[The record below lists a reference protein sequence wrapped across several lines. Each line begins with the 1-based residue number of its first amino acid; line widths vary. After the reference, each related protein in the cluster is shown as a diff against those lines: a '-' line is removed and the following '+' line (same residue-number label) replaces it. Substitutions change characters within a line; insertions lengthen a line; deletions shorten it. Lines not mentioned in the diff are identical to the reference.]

1 MIGQRKNI
9 LRLDWVIILIY
20 FLLLGFGIG
29 NILSSSISG
38 EEINIFDFS
47 TLYGKQFLYS
57 LISLFFGFIAISIEV
72 KFYERFSSIF
82 YILSIVILVCLFF
95 FGKRVNGALSWFSI
109 ASFNLQPSEF
119 VKITV
124 ALAVSKYISD
134 FQTDLKNTI
143 DQFILFLIILI
154 PIIIIIFQN
163 DTGSSIV
170 FLSLFFVLYR
180 EGISQNYVK
189 SIFGIIILSILSLK
203 ISAPTT
209 ALLAILLIIFYYSL
223 FKKKVRNKIIK
234 IISVS
239 SLCVIT
245 CFGTIFIYEN
255 ILKNHQQNYIKVW
268 LNLEKDPEKIKQ
280 MERTILYNLNESKKA
295 ISSGGLSGKGYL
307 KGTRTMGNFVPA
319 QHSDYIFSTIGEEW
333 GFLGSVFII
342 LLYTIL
348 ITRIIYLSEN
358 QKNKFSRVYGYC
370 TASILFIHFLINIG
384 MVLGLT
390 PTIGI
395 PLPFL
400 SYGGSSLIAFT
411 LLLSIFLRLDG
422 NKKNEW

>member
-1 MIGQRKNI
+1 MITYRKNI
-9 LRLDWVIILIY
+9 LKLDWVIILVY

-38 EEINIFDFS
+38 EEINFFDFS
-47 TLYGKQFLYS
+47 NLYAKQFFYVI
-57 LISLFFGFIAISIEV
+57 ISLFFGLIAILVEV

-82 YILSIVILVCLFF
+82 YIISIMVLISLFF
-95 FGKRVNGALSWFSI
+95 FGKRVNGALSWFPI
-109 ASFNLQPSEF
+109 GGFNLQPSEF

-124 ALAVSKYISD
+124 ALAFSKYISD
-134 FQTDLKNTI
+134 FQTDLKNTT
-143 DQFILFLIILI
+143 DQLKLFLIILI
-154 PIIIIIFQN
+154 PILIIIFQN

-180 EGISQNYVK
+180 EGISQNYIK
-189 SIFGIIILSILSLK
+189 SIFSIIILSVLTLKTSALITSLTAISIIIL
-203 ISAPTT
+203 
-209 ALLAILLIIFYYSL
+209 YYT

-234 IISVS
+234 IISIS
-239 SLCVIT
+239 SLCFIT
-245 CFGTIFIYEN
+245 CLATTFSYEN
-255 ILKNHQQNYIKVW
+255 ILKEHQKNYIKVW
-268 LNLEKDPEKIKQ
+268 LNLEKDPAKIKQ
-280 MERTILYNLNESKKA
+280 MEKTILYNLNESKKA
-295 ISSGGLSGKGYL
+295 ISSGGLTGKGYL

-319 QHSDYIFSTIGEEW
+319 QHSDYIFSTVGEEW
-333 GFLGSVFII
+333 GFMGSVFII

-411 LLLSIFLRLDG
+411 ILLSIFLRLDG
-422 NKKNEW
+422 NKINEW

>member
-143 DQFILFLIILI
+143 DQFKLFLIILI

-189 SIFGIIILSILSLK
+189 SIFGIIILSISSLK

-295 ISSGGLSGKGYL
+295 ISSGGISGKGYL

>member
-9 LRLDWVIILIY
+9 LKPDWAIIIIY

-38 EEINIFDFS
+38 EEINFLDFS
-47 TLYGKQFLYS
+47 NLYS
-57 LISLFFGFIAISIEV
+57 KQLFFAIISVVVGFLAIAIEV

-82 YILSIVILVCLFF
+82 YLISLIILISLFF
-95 FGKRVNGALSWFSI
+95 FGKRVNGALSWL
-109 ASFNLQPSEF
+109 ALGDFNLQPSEF
-119 VKITV
+119 VKVGV

-134 FQTDLKNTI
+134 FQTDLKNSS
-143 DQFILFLIILI
+143 DQLKLFLIIFLPI
-154 PIIIIIFQN
+154 LIIILQN

-170 FLSLFFVLYR
+170 FFCLFFVIYR

-189 SIFGIIILSILSLK
+189 LIFSIIILSIFSLK
-203 ISAPTT
+203 FSANLT
-209 ALLAILLIIFYYSL
+209 AITFSTVAVFYFLL
-223 FKKKVRNKIIK
+223 KKRERNKIIK
-234 IISVS
+234 IISIF
-239 SLCVIT
+239 SLCFIT
-245 CFGTIFIYEN
+245 CFGTAYIYN
-255 ILKNHQQNYIKVW
+255 KVLKNHQRNYIKVW
-268 LNLEKDPEKIKQ
+268 LDLEKNPNEIKKMEK
-280 MERTILYNLNESKKA
+280 TILYNLNESKKA
-295 ISSGGLSGKGYL
+295 IVSGGFFGKGYM

-319 QHSDYIFSTIGEEW
+319 QHSDYIFSTVGEEW
-333 GFLGSVFII
+333 GFFGSVFII

-348 ITRIIYLSEN
+348 IIRIIYLSEN
-358 QKNKFSRVYGYC
+358 QKNKFSRVYGYS
-370 TASILFIHFLINIG
+370 TASILFIHFFINIG

-400 SYGGSSLIAFT
+400 SYGGSNLIAFT

>member
-9 LRLDWVIILIY
+9 LKLDWIIILVY

-38 EEINIFDFS
+38 EAINILDFS
-47 TLYGKQFLYS
+47 TLYSKQFFYA
-57 LISLFFGFIAISIEV
+57 LISIFLGFIAISIEV

-82 YILSIVILVCLFF
+82 YLISLIVLICLFF
-95 FGKRVNGALSWFSI
+95 FGKRVNGALSWFPI
-109 ASFNLQPSEF
+109 GGFNLQPSEF

-134 FQTDLKNTI
+134 FQTDLKNTF
-143 DQFILFLIILI
+143 DQLKLFLIILI
-154 PIIIIIFQN
+154 PIVIIIFQN

-170 FLSLFFVLYR
+170 FISLFFVLYR
-180 EGISQNYVK
+180 EGISQYYVK
-189 SIFGIIILSILSLK
+189 SIFSIIILSIVSLK
-203 ISAPTT
+203 LSATIAGST
-209 ALLAILLIIFYYSL
+209 SVLIVIFYYF
-223 FKKKVRNKIIK
+223 FKKRVRNKIIK
-234 IISVS
+234 IFSVS
-239 SLCVIT
+239 SLCLIT

-255 ILKNHQQNYIKVW
+255 ILKNHQKNYIKVW
-268 LNLEKDPEKIKQ
+268 LNLEKDPNKIKQ
-280 MERTILYNLNESKKA
+280 MEKTVLYNLNESKKA
-295 ISSGGLSGKGYL
+295 ISSGGLFGKGYL

-319 QHSDYIFSTIGEEW
+319 QHSDYIFSTVGEEW

-342 LLYTIL
+342 ILYTIL
-348 ITRIIYLSEN
+348 IIRIIYLSEN
-358 QKNKFSRVYGYC
+358 QKNKYSRVYGYC
-370 TASILFIHFLINIG
+370 TASILFIHFMINIG

>member
-9 LRLDWVIILIY
+9 LKLDWIIILVY

-38 EEINIFDFS
+38 EEISFLNFSNIYS
-47 TLYGKQFLYS
+47 KQFLFA
-57 LISLFFGFIAISIEV
+57 LISIFLGFIAISIEV

-82 YILSIVILVCLFF
+82 YFFSLIILIFLFF
-95 FGKRVNGALSWFSI
+95 YGKRVNGALSWFS
-109 ASFNLQPSEF
+109 FGGVNLQPSEF

-134 FQTDLKNTI
+134 FQTDLKNTN
-143 DQFILFLIILI
+143 DQLKLFLIIFI
-154 PIIIIIFQN
+154 PIIIIVFQN

-170 FLSLFFVLYR
+170 FFSLFFVLYR
-180 EGISQNYVK
+180 EGISQNYLK
-189 SIFGIIILSILSLK
+189 FIFGMIILSILSLK
-203 ISAPTT
+203 ISAPIT
-209 ALLAILLIIFYYSL
+209 ATFVMSFILIYYLI
-223 FKKKVRNKIIK
+223 KKKVRNKIIK
-234 IISVS
+234 IISLS
-239 SLCVIT
+239 SLCLMT
-245 CFGTIFIYEN
+245 CFGTVFTYDN
-255 ILKNHQQNYIKVW
+255 ILKNHQKNYIKVW
-268 LNLEKDPEKIKQ
+268 LNLEKDPSKIKQ
-280 MERTILYNLNESKKA
+280 MEKTVLYNLNESKKA
-295 ISSGGLSGKGYL
+295 ISSGGLFGKGYL

-319 QHSDYIFSTIGEEW
+319 QHSDYIFSTVGEEW
-333 GFLGSVFII
+333 GFFGSIFII

-348 ITRIIYLSEN
+348 IIRIIYLSEN

>member
-1 MIGQRKNI
+1 MILQRKNI
-9 LRLDWVIILIY
+9 IRLDWIIILLY

-29 NILSSSISG
+29 NIISSSISG
-38 EEINIFDFS
+38 EEINIFDLS
-47 TLYGKQFLYS
+47 TLYGKQFFYAI
-57 LISLFFGFIAISIEV
+57 ISLFVGIIAILIDV

-82 YILSIVILVCLFF
+82 YIVSIVVLICLFF
-95 FGKRVNGALSWFSI
+95 FGKRVNGALSWFSLGG
-109 ASFNLQPSEF
+109 FNLQPSEF

-143 DQFILFLIILI
+143 DQIKLFLIVLI
-154 PIIIIIFQN
+154 PILIIIFQN

-170 FLSLFFVLYR
+170 FFSLFFVLYR
-180 EGISQNYVK
+180 EGISQNYIK
-189 SIFGIIILSILSLK
+189 SIFAIILLSLASLK
-203 ISAPTT
+203 LSVIIT
-209 ALLAILLIIFYYSL
+209 ASIAICIVVFYYS
-223 FKKKVRNKIIK
+223 FKKRVRNKIIK

-239 SLCVIT
+239 SLCLIT
-245 CFGTIFIYEN
+245 CFGTLFTYEN
-255 ILKNHQQNYIKVW
+255 ILKNHQRNYIKVW
-268 LNLEKDPEKIKQ
+268 LNLEKDPNKIKQ

-295 ISSGGLSGKGYL
+295 ISSGGLTGKGYL

-319 QHSDYIFSTIGEEW
+319 QHSDYIFSTVGEEW
-333 GFLGSVFII
+333 GFIGSVFIV

-370 TASILFIHFLINIG
+370 TASILFIHFFINIG

-411 LLLSIFLRLDG
+411 ILLSIFLRLDG
-422 NKKNEW
+422 NRKNEW

>member
-1 MIGQRKNI
+1 MILQRKNI
-9 LRLDWVIILIY
+9 IRLDWIIILVY

-47 TLYGKQFLYS
+47 TLYGKQFFYA
-57 LISLFFGFIAISIEV
+57 LISLFTGFIAILIDV

-82 YILSIVILVCLFF
+82 YIISIVVLICLFF
-95 FGKRVNGALSWFSI
+95 FGKRVNGALSWFSFGG
-109 ASFNLQPSEF
+109 FNLQPSEF

-143 DQFILFLIILI
+143 DQLKLFLIILI
-154 PIIIIIFQN
+154 PILIIIFQN

-170 FLSLFFVLYR
+170 FFSLFFVLYR
-180 EGISQNYVK
+180 EGISQNYIK
-189 SIFGIIILSILSLK
+189 SIFAIILLSLASLK
-203 ISAPTT
+203 LSVIIT
-209 ALLAILLIIFYYSL
+209 AFTAICIVIFYYS
-223 FKKKVRNKIIK
+223 FKKRVRNKIIK
-234 IISVS
+234 IVSVS
-239 SLCVIT
+239 SLCLIT
-245 CFGTIFIYEN
+245 CFGTLFTYEN
-255 ILKNHQQNYIKVW
+255 ILKNHQRNYIKVW
-268 LNLEKDPEKIKQ
+268 LNLEKDPNKIKQ

-295 ISSGGLSGKGYL
+295 ISSGGLTGKGYL

-319 QHSDYIFSTIGEEW
+319 QHSDYIFSTVGEEW
-333 GFLGSVFII
+333 GFIGSVFIV

-370 TASILFIHFLINIG
+370 TASILFIHFFINIG

-411 LLLSIFLRLDG
+411 ILLSIFLRLDG
-422 NKKNEW
+422 NRKNEW

>member
-9 LRLDWVIILIY
+9 LKLDWIIILVY

-38 EEINIFDFS
+38 EEISFLNFSNIYS
-47 TLYGKQFLYS
+47 KQFLFA
-57 LISLFFGFIAISIEV
+57 LISIFLGFIAISIEV

-82 YILSIVILVCLFF
+82 YFFSLIILIFLFF
-95 FGKRVNGALSWFSI
+95 YGKRVNGALSWFS
-109 ASFNLQPSEF
+109 FGGVNLQPSEF

-134 FQTDLKNTI
+134 FQTDLKNTN
-143 DQFILFLIILI
+143 DQLKLFLIIFI
-154 PIIIIIFQN
+154 PIIIIVFQN

-170 FLSLFFVLYR
+170 FFSLFFVLYR
-180 EGISQNYVK
+180 EGISQNYLK
-189 SIFGIIILSILSLK
+189 FIFGMIILSILSLK
-203 ISAPTT
+203 ISAPIT
-209 ALLAILLIIFYYSL
+209 ATFVMSFILIYYLI
-223 FKKKVRNKIIK
+223 KKKVRNKIIK
-234 IISVS
+234 IISLS
-239 SLCVIT
+239 SLCLIT
-245 CFGTIFIYEN
+245 CFGTVFTYDN
-255 ILKNHQQNYIKVW
+255 ILKNHQKNYIKVW
-268 LNLEKDPEKIKQ
+268 LNLEKDPSKIKQ
-280 MERTILYNLNESKKA
+280 MEKTVLYNLNESKKA
-295 ISSGGLSGKGYL
+295 ISSGGLFGKGYL
-307 KGTRTMGNFVPA
+307 KGTRTMGNFVPT
-319 QHSDYIFSTIGEEW
+319 QHSDYIFSTVGEEW
-333 GFLGSVFII
+333 GFFGSIFII

-348 ITRIIYLSEN
+348 IIRIIYLSEN

>member
-143 DQFILFLIILI
+143 DQFKLFLIILI

-400 SYGGSSLIAFT
+400 SYGGSSLIAFS

>member
-1 MIGQRKNI
+1 MIGSRKNI
-9 LRLDWVIILIY
+9 LKLDWVIILVY

-38 EEINIFDFS
+38 EEINFLDFS
-47 TLYGKQFLYS
+47 TLYSKQFFYA
-57 LISLFFGFIAISIEV
+57 LISIFFGFVAISIEV

-82 YILSIVILVCLFF
+82 YLISLVILICLFF
-95 FGKRVNGALSWFSI
+95 FGKRVNGALSWFPVGG
-109 ASFNLQPSEF
+109 FNLQPSEF
-119 VKITV
+119 VKITA
-124 ALAVSKYISD
+124 ALAISKYISD
-134 FQTDLKNTI
+134 FQTDLKKTD
-143 DQFILFLIILI
+143 DQLKLFLIILI
-154 PIIIIIFQN
+154 PIIIIVFQN

-170 FLSLFFVLYR
+170 FFSLFFVLYR

-189 SIFGIIILSILSLK
+189 FIFSVIILSILSLK
-203 ISAPTT
+203 ISAPIIASTFT
-209 ALLAILLIIFYYSL
+209 IIIFFYYL
-223 FKKKVRNKIIK
+223 FKKRVRNKIIK
-234 IISVS
+234 TISL
-239 SLCVIT
+239 SLLCIIT
-245 CFGTIFIYEN
+245 CFGTIFTYDN
-255 ILKNHQQNYIKVW
+255 ILKNHQKNYIKVW
-268 LNLEKDPEKIKQ
+268 LNLEEDPNKIKQ

-295 ISSGGLSGKGYL
+295 ISSGGLVGKGYL

-319 QHSDYIFSTIGEEW
+319 QHSDYIFSTVGEEW
-333 GFLGSVFII
+333 GFFGSSFII
-342 LLYTIL
+342 LLYSIL
-348 ITRIIYLSEN
+348 IIRILFLAEN

-370 TASILFIHFLINIG
+370 TASILFIHFMINIG

>member
-9 LRLDWVIILIY
+9 LKLDWVIILLY
-20 FLLLGFGIG
+20 FLLLGFGVG

-38 EEINIFDFS
+38 EEINFLDLS
-47 TLYGKQFLYS
+47 NLYS
-57 LISLFFGFIAISIEV
+57 KQLLFALISIFLGFITISIEV

-82 YILSIVILVCLFF
+82 YLISLIVLLCLFL
-95 FGKRVNGALSWFSI
+95 FGKRVNGALSWFPI
-109 ASFNLQPSEF
+109 GGFNLQPSEF

-134 FQTDLKNTI
+134 FQTDLKKTN
-143 DQFILFLIILI
+143 DQLKLFLIIFI
-154 PIIIIIFQN
+154 PIIIIVFQN

-170 FLSLFFVLYR
+170 FFSLFFVLYR

-189 SIFGIIILSILSLK
+189 AIFSIIILAILSLK
-203 ISAPTT
+203 LSASVTATVAISF
-209 ALLAILLIIFYYSL
+209 ILVYYL
-223 FKKKVRNKIIK
+223 FKRKVRNKIIK
-234 IISVS
+234 IISLS
-239 SLCVIT
+239 SLCLIT
-245 CFGTIFIYEN
+245 CFGTIYSYDN
-255 ILKNHQQNYIKVW
+255 ILRNHQKNYIKVW
-268 LNLEKDPEKIKQ
+268 LNLEKDPNKIKQ

-295 ISSGGLSGKGYL
+295 ISSGGLTGKGYL

-319 QHSDYIFSTIGEEW
+319 QHSDYIFSTVGEEW
-333 GFLGSVFII
+333 GFFGSVFII
-342 LLYTIL
+342 LLYSVL
-348 ITRIIYLSEN
+348 IIRIIYLSEN

-370 TASILFIHFLINIG
+370 TASILFIHFMINIG

-422 NKKNEW
+422 NKINEW